1 MSNISRPVGVAPPL
15 PVDISFNKFAVGR
28 TRDNVSILAPSP
40 VYNRESAL
48 NLVCWL
54 AVIAG
59 IEPDEVA
66 RGMNAIISGK
76 PPEVFRKEG

>member
-1 MSNISRPVGVAPPL
+1 MTPPL
-15 PVDISFNKFAVGR
+15 PVDITFNKFAVGR

-48 NLVCWL
+48 NLICWL

-59 IEPDEVA
+59 IESAEVA
-66 RGMNAIISGK
+66 QGIDTIHSGK
-76 PPEVFRKEG
+76 PPEVPKKEG